1 MSTSRRIRVA
11 KAMTSPSQ
19 DKLQPISF
27 QWALALTFV
36 AWFAEVMLS
45 TVLRPV
51 LTRYG
56 LQPMAAASLIRVLC
70 FGGVFSVLLH
80 QSGLT
85 YRNLFHDSPSSV
97 AATLGLLGLPILL
110 LVPLIVLLDGIAMV
124 WIEKLLPLSASEV
137 TMFETMMGGGIGSW
151 VLACAIAPLVEEMFF
166 RGILLRGMIKRYAPA
181 DAMVYSAFVF
191 GLVHLNIYQF
201 LIAFAVGLMT
211 ASLYMRTRSLWPGIV
226 LHAGINTMIT
236 VLTGYH
242 LDAETSYPLWVWGL
256 AAGCG
261 LVGTVALRRFLWTP
275 ASRTAEAAQV
285 SADAKGPQPPSD
297 AA

>member
-1 MSTSRRIRVA
+1 
-11 KAMTSPSQ
+11 MTRPSQ

-45 TVLRPV
+45 TVLNPV
-51 LTRYG
+51 LTRHG

-80 QSGLT
+80 QSGMT
-85 YRNLFHDSPSSV
+85 YRKLFHDSPSSV
-97 AATLGLLGLPILL
+97 SATLGLLGPPILL

-124 WIEKLLPLSASEV
+124 WLDKLLPLSASEV

-151 VLACAIAPLVEEMFF
+151 VLTCAIAPLIEEMFF
-166 RGILLRGMIKRYAPA
+166 RGILLRGMLKRYAPA

-191 GLVHLNIYQF
+191 GVAHLNVYQF
-201 LIAFAVGLMT
+201 VIAFPVGLLA
-211 ASLYMRTRSLWPGIV
+211 ASLYLRTRSLWPGIV
-226 LHAGINTMIT
+226 LHAGLNTT
-236 VLTGYH
+236 VTMMTEYKVS
-242 LDAETSYPLWVWGL
+242 AEAGYPLWAWGVA
-256 AAGCG
+256 AAGG
-261 LVGTVALRRFLWTP
+261 LVGTVVLRQVLWVP
-275 ASRTAEAAQV
+275 ASRTSGATQASVE
-285 SADAKGPQPPSD
+285 AKGPRPPSD